1 MVYDKSVKMK
11 SPCPGSDRIRGDLKI
26 RYVYRFISILRNIGV
41 IEAIA
46 QEIVLAEFIALRAP
60 VAHSEHG
67 DHLHR
72 H

>member
-1 MVYDKSVKMK
+1 MSIGLFH
-11 SPCPGSDRIRGDLKI
+11 SSD
-26 RYVYRFISILRNIGV
+26 IGV

-46 QEIVLAEFIALRAP
+46 QEIVLAEFIALRSP

-72 H
+72 VETAHIAAGGR